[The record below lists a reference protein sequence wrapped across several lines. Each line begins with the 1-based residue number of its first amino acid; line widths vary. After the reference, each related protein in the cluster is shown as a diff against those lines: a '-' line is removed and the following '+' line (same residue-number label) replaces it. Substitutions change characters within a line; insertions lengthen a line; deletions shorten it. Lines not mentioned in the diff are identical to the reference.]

1 MSRIG
6 RMPIE
11 VPAGVQVEIEDGR
24 VKVRGPK
31 GELTRLFHPD
41 MTISLEEGQ
50 IVVRRP
56 TDNREHRSL
65 HGLTRALLA
74 NMVQGVSEG
83 FRKELEIVGVGYRA
97 EIQGKKMVLNVGYS
111 HPVEIVPPEG
121 ITITVGRGAKRI
133 AVEGVDKELVGQIAA
148 QIRTVRKPEPYKGKG
163 IRYVGEQVRRKAG
176 KAGKI
181 GGF

>member
-6 RMPIE
+6 RMPVE
-11 VPAGVQVEIEDGR
+11 VPAGVQVEVEDSR
-24 VKVRGPK
+24 VTVRGPK

-41 MTISLEEGQ
+41 MNISLQEGQ
-50 IVVRRP
+50 IVVLRP
-56 TDNREHRSL
+56 TDDREHRSL

-97 EIQGKKMVLNVGYS
+97 EIQGERLVLNVGYS
-111 HPVEIVPPEG
+111 HSVEVVPPEG
-121 ITITVGRGAKRI
+121 ITITVARGAKRI
-133 AVEGVDKELVGQIAA
+133 AVEGVDKELVGRIAA
-148 QIRTVRKPEPYKGKG
+148 QIRAVRKPEPYKGKG

>member
-1 MSRIG
+1 
-6 RMPIE
+6 MPVE
-11 VPAGVQVEIEDGR
+11 VPAGVQVEVEDSR
-24 VKVRGPK
+24 VTVRGPK

-41 MTISLEEGQ
+41 MNISLQEGQ

-56 TDNREHRSL
+56 TDDREHRSL

-97 EIQGKKMVLNVGYS
+97 EMQGEKLVLNVGYS
-111 HPVEIVPPEG
+111 HSVEVVPPEG
-121 ITITVGRGAKRI
+121 ITITVARGAKRI
-133 AVEGVDKELVGQIAA
+133 AVEGVDKELVGRIAA
-148 QIRTVRKPEPYKGKG
+148 QIRAVRKPEPYKGKG

>member
-1 MSRIG
+1 
-6 RMPIE
+6 MPIE
-11 VPAGVQVEIEDGR
+11 VPAGVQVEIEDSR
-24 VKVRGPK
+24 VTVRGSK

-56 TDNREHRSL
+56 TDNRQHRSL

-97 EIQGKKMVLNVGYS
+97 QTEGQKLVLNVGYS
-111 HPVEIVPPEG
+111 HSVEIVPPEG
-121 ITITVGRGAKRI
+121 ITITVGRGAKQI

-148 QIRTVRKPEPYKGKG
+148 QIRAVRKPEPYKGKG
-163 IRYVGEQVRRKAG
+163 IRYAGEQVRRKAG

>member
-1 MSRIG
+1 ML
-6 RMPIE
+6 IE
-11 VPAGVQVEIEDGR
+11 VPAGVQVEIEDSQ
-24 VKVRGPK
+24 VKVRGPR

-41 MTISLEEGQ
+41 MAISLEGGQ
-50 IVVRRP
+50 IIVRRP
-56 TDNREHRSL
+56 ADDRKHRSL

-97 EIQGKKMVLNVGYS
+97 EMQGEKLVLNVGYS

-121 ITITVGRGAKRI
+121 ITITVDRGAKGL

-148 QIRTVRKPEPYKGKG
+148 QIRAVRKPEPYKGKG

-176 KAGKI
+176 KAGKV